1 MFKEILN
8 LKNNSLPLM
17 TSVKCKKLKEVQTK
31 NYNPIGRFQKN
42 QIKNKKKPNLLLA
55 SMKVFWLPFLFLYL
69 VIFIEVIIF
78 LFVFLNIYSNFK
90 IQIIIGKYQNDN
102 TNIHQSNIKIF

>member
-42 QIKNKKKPNLLLA
+42 QIKNKNFEKLIKK
-55 SMKVFWLPFLFLYL
+55 SK
-69 VIFIEVIIF
+69 
-78 LFVFLNIYSNFK
+78 SQK
-90 IQIIIGKYQNDN
+90 
-102 TNIHQSNIKIF
+102 